1 MGDQDD
7 LILGWGDAQNRPLH
21 PWGSNG
27 VGVNSGRK
35 VRIARVGLL
44 PAGPVGGPL
53 PCWGWRTGRS
63 KWSALAGQSISG
75 RKSTR
80 GASRCSSST
89 KGRPH
94 WETWRGGV
102 GQGGAFRGIYIYP
115 FRDSRISGEFLAGS
129 GPQFPI
135 YRIGGRRGER
145 GWSRVNALS
154 SP

>member
-89 KGRPH
+89 KGRPIGKPGAGGWGRAGH
-94 WETWRGGV
+94 LEGFTYIRLETAGYLASSLLALDLSFPSTESGG
-102 GQGGAFRGIYIYP
+102 G
-115 FRDSRISGEFLAGS
+115 
-129 GPQFPI
+129 
-135 YRIGGRRGER
+135 GER
-145 GWSRVNALS
+145 EGGQE
-154 SP
+154 